1 MKITAVEA
9 FAIRYPLREP
19 IRDATHDLTLY
30 ELAVVRIH
38 TDDGLTGHG
47 FSSATHGGAEIIAAL
62 TRTMLAP
69 ILVGRDPFHVRGL
82 WDETFWRTQI
92 VGRAGAN
99 RLAAGAV
106 DIALWDLNARAL
118 GVPLWKLL
126 GGTGVASFP
135 LYSTDAGWLSFP
147 QDEMIARMRR
157 VLAEGFAGVKMKIGS
172 PDPVADL
179 RRVAAVREA
188 IGPDVPLMVD
198 VNTHWDLST
207 ALRCG
212 PRLDA
217 FDIEWLEE
225 PLNQHDVKGHAQLQ
239 ALMRAPLLVGE
250 NLTSLT
256 LFRDF
261 FEARA
266 LRLAQPDV
274 TRLGGIT
281 RWLDVAALAR
291 ANGVR
296 VVPACWDSMQVSVHL
311 AAATPEVH
319 LMEHLDWTL
328 DVFEE
333 RLRIER
339 GRVFVPEGPGV
350 GCTVR
355 ADVVE
360 RYRVADGTGAPGSRS
375 RRSSSCRR

>member
-1 MKITAVEA
+1 MRISRVES
-9 FAIRYPLREP
+9 FAIRFPLREP
-19 IRDATHDLTLY
+19 IADATHDLALY

-38 TDDGLTGHG
+38 TDDGLVGHG
-47 FSSATHGGAEIIAAL
+47 FSSATHRGGEVIAGIVDS
-62 TRTMLAP
+62 MLAP
-69 ILVGRDPFHVRGL
+69 VLVGRDPFHVRGL
-82 WDETFWRTQI
+82 WDELFWRTQI
-92 VGRAGAN
+92 IGRAGAN
-99 RLAAGAV
+99 RLAMGAV

-126 GGTGVASFP
+126 GGTGVERFP

-147 QDEMIARMRR
+147 QDVMLSKMR
-157 VLAEGFAGVKMKIGS
+157 AAIEAGFHGVKMKIGS
-172 PDPVADL
+172 PDPRADL

-188 IGPDVPLMVD
+188 LGPDAALMVD
-198 VNTHWDLST
+198 INTHWDLTT
-207 ALRCG
+207 ALRWG
-212 PRLDA
+212 PALDE
-217 FDIEWLEE
+217 FDIGWLEE
-225 PLNQHDVKGHAQLQ
+225 PINQHDVKGHAQLQ
-239 ALMRAPLLVGE
+239 ALMKAPLLVGE

-291 ANGVR
+291 ANGIR

-328 DVFEE
+328 DIFEE
-333 RLRIER
+333 RLQIDR
-339 GRVFVPEGPGV
+339 GWLAVPTGPGV

-355 ADVVE
+355 EDIVE
-360 RYRVADGTGAPGSRS
+360 RYRV
-375 RRSSSCRR
+375 

>member
-1 MKITAVEA
+1 M
-9 FAIRYPLREP
+9 
-19 IRDATHDLTLY
+19 
-30 ELAVVRIH
+30 
-38 TDDGLTGHG
+38 
-47 FSSATHGGAEIIAAL
+47 
-62 TRTMLAP
+62 
-69 ILVGRDPFHVRGL
+69 
-82 WDETFWRTQI
+82 FWRTQI

-106 DIALWDLNARAL
+106 DIALWDLMARSL

-147 QDEMIARMRR
+147 VDDMIGKMHAA
-157 VLAEGFAGVKMKIGS
+157 LAAGFSGVKMKIGS
-172 PDPVADL
+172 PDPRADL

-198 VNTHWDLST
+198 INTHWDLST
-207 ALRCG
+207 ALRYG
-212 PRLDA
+212 PDLDA
-217 FDIEWLEE
+217 FDIGWLEE
-225 PLNQHDVKGHAQLQ
+225 PMNQHDVKGHAQLQ

-274 TRLGGIT
+274 TRLGGVT

-291 ANGVR
+291 ANGIR
-296 VVPACWDSMQVSVHL
+296 VVPACWDSMQVSIHL

-319 LMEHLDWTL
+319 LIEHLDWTL
-328 DVFEE
+328 DIFEE
-333 RLRIER
+333 RLRIEN
-339 GRVFVPEGPGV
+339 GRLFVPSGPGV

-360 RYRVADGTGAPGSRS
+360 RFRLSDDAA
-375 RRSSSCRR
+375 

>member
-1 MKITAVEA
+1 MKIDRVES

-19 IRDATHDLTLY
+19 IADATHDLAVY

-38 TDDGLTGHG
+38 TDDGLVGHG
-47 FSSATHGGAEIIAAL
+47 FSPALQGGVEIVAQL
-62 TRTMLAP
+62 TETMLAP
-69 ILVGRDPFHVRGL
+69 ILIGRDPFHLRGL
-82 WDETFWRTQI
+82 WDEMFWQTQI
-92 VGRAGAN
+92 LGRSGAN
-99 RLAAGAV
+99 RIAMAGV

-126 GGTGVASFP
+126 GGTGATRIP
-135 LYSTDAGWLSFP
+135 LYSTNAGWLSFP
-147 QDEMIARMRR
+147 QDVMLSKMHAVIGQ
-157 VLAEGFAGVKMKIGS
+157 GFHGVKMKIGS
-172 PDPVADL
+172 PDPRADL

-198 VNTHWDLST
+198 INIHWDLST
-207 ALRCG
+207 ALRYG
-212 PRLDA
+212 PKLDQY
-217 FDIEWLEE
+217 DIDWLEE
-225 PLNQHDVKGHAQLQ
+225 PMNQHDVKGHAQLQ
-239 ALMRAPLLVGE
+239 ALMQAPLLVGE

-256 LFRDF
+256 VFRDF
-261 FEARA
+261 FEQRA

-291 ANGVR
+291 ANSIR
-296 VVPACWDSMQVSVHL
+296 VVPACWDTMQVSVHL

-319 LMEHLDWTL
+319 LMEHLDWTQ

-333 RLRIER
+333 RLVID
-339 GRVFVPEGPGV
+339 GGWLSVPTGPGV

-355 ADVVE
+355 EDIVE
-360 RYRVADGTGAPGSRS
+360 RYRVRPDL
-375 RRSSSCRR
+375 

>member
-1 MKITAVEA
+1 VKIARVDA

-19 IRDATHDLTLY
+19 IKDATHDLALY
-30 ELAVVRIH
+30 ELAVVRIT

-47 FSSATHGGAEIIAAL
+47 FSSATHGGAEVIAQL
-62 TRTMLAP
+62 TNTMLTP
-69 ILVGRDPFHVRGL
+69 ILLGRDPFHVRGL
-82 WDETFWRTQI
+82 WDEMFWRTQI

-99 RLAAGAV
+99 RLAMGAV
-106 DIALWDLNARAL
+106 DIALWDLMARSL
-118 GVPLWKLL
+118 DVPLWKML
-126 GGTGVASFP
+126 GGSGAVGFP
-135 LYSTDAGWLSFP
+135 LYSTDAGWLSFR
-147 QDEMIARMRR
+147 QDDMIERMRR
-157 VLAEGFAGVKMKIGS
+157 VLGQGFAGVKMKIGS
-172 PDPVADL
+172 ADPRADL

-188 IGPDVPLMVD
+188 IGPEPALMVD
-198 VNTHWDLST
+198 INTHWDLST
-207 ALRCG
+207 ALRYG
-212 PRLDA
+212 PELDRY
-217 FDIEWLEE
+217 DIGWLEE
-225 PLNQHDVKGHAQLQ
+225 PMNQHDVKGHAQLQ

-261 FEARA
+261 FEQRA

-281 RWLDVAALAR
+281 RWLDVASLAR
-291 ANGVR
+291 ANGIR
-296 VVPACWDSMQVSVHL
+296 VVPACWDSMQVSIHL

-333 RLRIER
+333 RLVIKD
-339 GRVFVPEGPGV
+339 GWLSVPTGPGV

-355 ADVVE
+355 PEYVE
-360 RYRVADGTGAPGSRS
+360 RYRIPAA
-375 RRSSSCRR
+375 

>member
-1 MKITAVEA
+1 MKISGVEA

-19 IRDATHDLTLY
+19 IADATHDLALY
-30 ELAVVRIH
+30 ELAVVRVH
-38 TDDGLTGHG
+38 TDDGLVGHG
-47 FSSATHGGAEIIAAL
+47 FSSATHRGAEVIADLVTA
-62 TRTMLAP
+62 MMAP
-69 ILVGRDPFHVRGL
+69 VLVGRDPFHVRGL
-82 WDETFWRTQI
+82 WDEMFWRTQI

-99 RLAAGAV
+99 RLAMGAV

-126 GGTGVASFP
+126 GGTGVTRFP

-147 QDEMIARMRR
+147 EDVMLAKMRAA
-157 VLAEGFAGVKMKIGS
+157 LAAGFHGVKMKIGS
-172 PDPVADL
+172 PDPRSDI
-179 RRVAAVREA
+179 RRVATVREA
-188 IGPDVPLMVD
+188 LGPDVPLMVD

-207 ALRCG
+207 ALRWG
-212 PRLDA
+212 PELDR
-217 FDIEWLEE
+217 FDIGWLEE
-225 PLNQHDVKGHAQLQ
+225 PINQHDVQGHAQLQ
-239 ALMRAPLLVGE
+239 SVMRAPLLVGE

-274 TRLGGIT
+274 TRLGGVT

-291 ANGVR
+291 ANGIR
-296 VVPACWDSMQVSVHL
+296 VVPACWDSMQVSIHL

-328 DVFEE
+328 EIFEE
-333 RLRIER
+333 RLQIE
-339 GRVFVPEGPGV
+339 GGWIAVPEGPGV
-350 GCTVR
+350 GCTVGE
-355 ADVVE
+355 DVVE
-360 RYRVADGTGAPGSRS
+360 RYRVR
-375 RRSSSCRR
+375 

>member
-1 MKITAVEA
+1 VKITRIEA
-9 FAIRYPLREP
+9 FTIRYPLREP
-19 IRDATHDLTLY
+19 IRDATHDLALY
-30 ELAVVRIH
+30 ELAVVRLF
-38 TDDGLTGHG
+38 TDEGLVGHG
-47 FSSATHGGAEIIAAL
+47 FSSATHGGGEVIAGL
-62 TRTMLAP
+62 TRTMLGP

-82 WDETFWRTQI
+82 WEEMFWRTQI

-99 RLAAGAV
+99 RLAMGAV
-106 DIALWDLNARAL
+106 DIALWDLMSRSL

-126 GGTGVASFP
+126 GGTGAERFP

-147 QDEMIARMRR
+147 QDEMIEKMHR
-157 VLAEGFAGVKMKIGS
+157 VLAQGFHGVKMKIGS
-172 PDPVADL
+172 PDPRADL

-188 IGPDVPLMVD
+188 IGPDTPLMVD
-198 VNTHWDLST
+198 INTHWDLST
-207 ALRCG
+207 ALRYG
-212 PRLDA
+212 PELDR
-217 FDIEWLEE
+217 FDIGWLEE
-225 PLNQHDVKGHAQLQ
+225 PMNQHDVKGHAQLQ

-261 FEARA
+261 FEQRA

-291 ANGVR
+291 ANGIR
-296 VVPACWDSMQVSVHL
+296 VVPACWDSMQVSIHL

-328 DVFEE
+328 DMFEE
-333 RLRIER
+333 RLRIED
-339 GRVFVPEGPGV
+339 GRIFVPDGPGV

-355 ADVVE
+355 EDVVD
-360 RYRVADGTGAPGSRS
+360 RFRVTEGVA
-375 RRSSSCRR
+375 

>member
-1 MKITAVEA
+1 MKIVDVEA

-19 IRDATHDLTLY
+19 IRDATHDLSLY
-30 ELAVVRIH
+30 ELAVVRIR

-47 FSSATHGGAEIIAAL
+47 FSSATHGGAEVIARL
-62 TRTMLAP
+62 TDTMLKP
-69 ILVGRDPFHVRGL
+69 ILLGRDPFHVRGL
-82 WDETFWRTQI
+82 WDEMFWRTQI

-99 RLAAGAV
+99 RLAMGAV
-106 DIALWDLNARAL
+106 DIALWDLNARSL

-126 GGTGVASFP
+126 GGTGVDRFP

-147 QDEMIARMRR
+147 QDEMLDKMGRA
-157 VLAEGFAGVKMKIGS
+157 LADGFHGVKMKIGS
-172 PDPVADL
+172 ADSAADL
-179 RRVAAVREA
+179 RRVAAAREA
-188 IGPDVPLMVD
+188 IGPDAALMVD
-198 VNTHWDLST
+198 INTHWDLST
-207 ALRCG
+207 ALRWG
-212 PRLDA
+212 PRLDE
-217 FDIEWLEE
+217 FDIGWLEE
-225 PLNQHDVKGHAQLQ
+225 PINQHDVKGHAQLQ
-239 ALMRAPLLVGE
+239 ELMRAPLLVGE

-274 TRLGGIT
+274 TRLGGIS

-291 ANGVR
+291 ANGLR

-328 DVFEE
+328 DIFEE
-333 RLRIER
+333 RLQIAD
-339 GRVFVPEGPGV
+339 GWISVPDGPGV

-355 ADVVE
+355 ENVVE
-360 RYRVADGTGAPGSRS
+360 RYRVAAG
-375 RRSSSCRR
+375 